1 MEHHGH
7 GAGEKK
13 GVVESITE
21 KLPGGHA
28 DQHQTIGEVT
38 GIEAHGT
45 GEKLPG
51 GHADPQHT
59 TGITGS
65 ETHATTATSDG
76 NYGQPGTDGTGEK
89 KSIMDKIKDK
99 LPGQH

>member
-1 MEHHGH
+1 MEHQGR

-21 KLPGGHA
+21 KLPGGHG
-28 DQHQTIGEVT
+28 DHQ
-38 GIEAHGT
+38 
-45 GEKLPG
+45 
-51 GHADPQHT
+51 QT
-59 TGITGS
+59 TGMTGS
-65 ETHATTATSDG
+65 ETHATTATTDG
-76 NYGQPGTDGTGEK
+76 NYGKSGHTGTDGTGEN